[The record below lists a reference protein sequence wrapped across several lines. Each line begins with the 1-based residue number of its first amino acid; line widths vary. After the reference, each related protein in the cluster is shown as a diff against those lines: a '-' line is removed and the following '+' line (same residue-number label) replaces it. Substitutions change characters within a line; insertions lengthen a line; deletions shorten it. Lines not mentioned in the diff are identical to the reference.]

1 MPEKNNNIIDIK
13 TIKSRGFS
21 ELLYRGKK
29 HKAKHDD
36 EKRKGT
42 TNAMMVVALPMFGRL
57 KTDGI
62 NPNKKKEKTK
72 YMVVYATTLPITV
85 VEPLH

>member
-21 ELLYRGKK
+21 ELLYKGKK

-57 KTDGI
+57 KTDGS

-72 YMVVYATTLPITV
+72 KEARRWLPV
-85 VEPLH
+85 